1 MNLKGIILNINQF
14 HLISFNYKSSR
25 LCEVKSL
32 TWLIVPIIDTHSFG
46 GEFKASLTFLVVEGV
61 QQITSLVYNVL
72 PHTGKTLVL
81 LMTANPSGFFI
92 TLL

>member
-14 HLISFNYKSSR
+14 HLISFNYKSSK

-61 QQITSLVYNVL
+61 QQITSLVYNV
-72 PHTGKTLVL
+72 PWYNSFRIRGFKTLVL
-81 LMTANPSGFFI
+81 LMTANP
-92 TLL
+92 